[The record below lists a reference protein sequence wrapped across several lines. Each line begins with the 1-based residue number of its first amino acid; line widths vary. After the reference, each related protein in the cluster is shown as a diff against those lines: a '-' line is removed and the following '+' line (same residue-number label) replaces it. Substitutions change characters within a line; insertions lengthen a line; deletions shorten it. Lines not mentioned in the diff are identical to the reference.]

1 MGGRASA
8 LLVVFTSR
16 SAPDNVDNEVLRL
29 SEINPVPVR
38 RRGAKVAEILIID
51 DHPGDRY
58 IMAEALAGAGHQ
70 IRHANQGAEGLALCR
85 ERLPALV
92 VTDIVMA
99 VKDGIETI
107 RELRRLAP
115 NIPILAVSGTEH
127 ADLYL
132 NAVTLLGADAALAKP
147 FGFDQLVQAVAD
159 LLNASLPP
167 RLTGRRL
174 SGTRKAAS
182 FPTPAH

>member
-1 MGGRASA
+1 M
-8 LLVVFTSR
+8 
-16 SAPDNVDNEVLRL
+16 
-29 SEINPVPVR
+29 NPIR
-38 RRGAKVAEILIID
+38 FYSTAQGANVAEILIID
-51 DHPGDRY
+51 DHAGDRY
-58 IMAEALAGAGHQ
+58 IMAEALMGAGYQ
-70 IRHANQGAEGLALCR
+70 IRQANEGAKGLELCR

-132 NAVTLLGADAALAKP
+132 NAVSLLGADAALTKP
-147 FGFDQLVQAVAD
+147 FRFDELVQAVAD
-159 LLNASLPP
+159 LLNADEH
-167 RLTGRRL
+167 RLIGGRLAGIRESVSIRTPGL
-174 SGTRKAAS
+174 AS
-182 FPTPAH
+182 

>member
-1 MGGRASA
+1 M
-8 LLVVFTSR
+8 
-16 SAPDNVDNEVLRL
+16 
-29 SEINPVPVR
+29 NPIGVYSTAQ
-38 RRGAKVAEILIID
+38 GANVAEILIID
-51 DHPGDRY
+51 DHAGDRY
-58 IMAEALAGAGHQ
+58 IMAEALMGAGYQ
-70 IRHANQGAEGLALCR
+70 IRQANEGAKGLALCR

-132 NAVTLLGADAALAKP
+132 NAVSLLGADAALSKP
-147 FGFDQLVQAVAD
+147 FCFDELVQAVAE
-159 LLNASLPP
+159 LLDASEH
-167 RLTGRRL
+167 RLA
-174 SGTRKAAS
+174 SGNLAGIRERVSIRTAA
-182 FPTPAH
+182 